1 MNIDI
6 SEFINAYDISFLL
19 VLLISIFYGVKNGL
33 IKSLF
38 NLIKW
43 ILIFYLIRNCFIV
56 LRPIVDPYITNQ
68 TISDILIFLF
78 TLITSYIFISFINR
92 LIIGI
97 VQPKKSGF
105 IDLSFGAILGIL
117 RGYIIFV
124 LFISFVQSN
133 VTTKIFA
140 NLLSNS
146 SFHNVIDYG
155 VDLLDLVPRNLEEIN
170 I

>member
-1 MNIDI
+1 
-6 SEFINAYDISFLL
+6 
-19 VLLISIFYGVKNGL
+19 
-33 IKSLF
+33 
-38 NLIKW
+38 
-43 ILIFYLIRNCFIV
+43 
-56 LRPIVDPYITNQ
+56 
-68 TISDILIFLF
+68 
-78 TLITSYIFISFINR
+78 